1 MGAPGGRRGL
11 DHACDRRTHGRR
23 GGRPA
28 AEPVQPA
35 HLRLPWRAGVD
46 PRAGP
51 ARRRR
56 DLHAAV
62 PQHGHRVLRGRPAVA
77 PDRPRHPR
85 PAQAR
90 PRVRAGQLPGQAR
103 LPPAGAQDARA
114 AARPG
119 PPADHDLP
127 PPADPRLGVLALTT
141 DPRLLP
147 PAWNAASP
155 GRRHRLRLRLCVAL
169 CLPLALFYFAWLLD
183 PTRIGNP
190 VLYMLLVAA
199 ELFNLAQAVGFWWTC
214 TGERSRPPLGLAGEH
229 PDVDVLVPVYDE
241 PVDVVEPT
249 IAAARRMRG
258 ARVHVWLLDDG
269 ARDEMRAMASRQGAG
284 YLRRKH
290 RSGAKAG
297 NINHALRRTRSRIVV
312 VLDCDHVP
320 QQRFLQA
327 TLGHLAGPDVA
338 FVQTP
343 QCYANAGTGELAA
356 AAWSQHA
363 LFFGA
368 IARGKDGHD
377 AMFCCGTNVVFRRE
391 ALEDVGGFPEGS
403 VTEDFELSIKL
414 HERGWRSA
422 YVPEVLA
429 LGLGPED
436 MASYVGQQHR
446 WARGC
451 LGAMGAVMRARLPL
465 RVRLQY
471 LLSCSYFLTGWTV
484 LAYMTFPVVRILT
497 GQQPLA
503 APAADQ
509 FLLHF
514 APYFGMALSMV
525 AMMGA
530 GAYTFRAFA
539 LQSAS

>member
-1 MGAPGGRRGL
+1 MSP
-11 DHACDRRTHGRR
+11 
-23 GGRPA
+23 
-28 AEPVQPA
+28 
-35 HLRLPWRAGVD
+35 
-46 PRAGP
+46 
-51 ARRRR
+51 
-56 DLHAAV
+56 
-62 PQHGHRVLRGRPAVA
+62 
-77 PDRPRHPR
+77 
-85 PAQAR
+85 
-90 PRVRAGQLPGQAR
+90 
-103 LPPAGAQDARA
+103 
-114 AARPG
+114 
-119 PPADHDLP
+119 
-127 PPADPRLGVLALTT
+127 

-147 PAWNAASP
+147 PAWSAASP
-155 GRRHRLRLRLCVAL
+155 GRRHRMRLRLFVLL

-183 PTRIGNP
+183 PARIGNP
-190 VLYMLLVAA
+190 LLYLILIAA
-199 ELFNLAQAVGFWWTC
+199 ELFNLLQAIGFWWTC

-249 IAAARRMRG
+249 IAAARRMHG

-269 ARDEMRAMASRQGAG
+269 RRDELRAMASRQGAG

-297 NINHALRRTRSRIVV
+297 NINHALRRTRSPIVV

-320 QQRFLQA
+320 QQRFLKA

-343 QCYANAGTGELAA
+343 QCYANADTGELAA
-356 AAWSQHA
+356 AAWSQQA

-368 IARGKDGHD
+368 IARGKDGHG

-391 ALEDVGGFPEGS
+391 ALEAVGGFPEGS
-403 VTEDFELSIKL
+403 VTEDFELSVKL

-465 RVRLQY
+465 KVRLQY

-497 GQQPLA
+497 GEQPLA

-539 LQSAS
+539 LQSASFWIHVHASLKALLGRPGTFKVTPKRGADGRQPRAMLPALVAAAVLLTVAVAGLVRHHDPSTMNNVAFALVHLTVLSFGVAPALRAVRRPVARAQRDRTEGLKAA

>member
-1 MGAPGGRRGL
+1 M
-11 DHACDRRTHGRR
+11 
-23 GGRPA
+23 
-28 AEPVQPA
+28 
-35 HLRLPWRAGVD
+35 
-46 PRAGP
+46 
-51 ARRRR
+51 
-56 DLHAAV
+56 
-62 PQHGHRVLRGRPAVA
+62 
-77 PDRPRHPR
+77 
-85 PAQAR
+85 
-90 PRVRAGQLPGQAR
+90 
-103 LPPAGAQDARA
+103 
-114 AARPG
+114 
-119 PPADHDLP
+119 
-127 PPADPRLGVLALTT
+127 
-141 DPRLLP
+141 
-147 PAWNAASP
+147 
-155 GRRHRLRLRLCVAL
+155 RLRLFVAV

-183 PTRIGNP
+183 PARIGNP
-190 VLYMLLVAA
+190 VLYVILIAA
-199 ELFNLAQAVGFWWTC
+199 ELFNLLQAIGFWWTC

-241 PVDVVEPT
+241 PVDIVEPT
-249 IAAARRMRG
+249 IAAARRMHG

-269 ARDEMRAMASRQGAG
+269 GRDELRAMASRQGAG
-284 YLRRKH
+284 YVRRRH
-290 RSGAKAG
+290 RTGAKAG
-297 NINHALRRTRSRIVV
+297 NINHALRRTRSPIVV

-320 QQRFLQA
+320 QPRFLQA

-356 AAWSQHA
+356 AAWSQQA

-368 IARGKDGHD
+368 IARGKDGHG

-391 ALEDVGGFPEGS
+391 ALEDAGGFPEGS
-403 VTEDFELSIKL
+403 VTEDFELSVRL

-429 LGLGPED
+429 QGLGPED

-451 LGAMGAVMRARLPL
+451 LGAMGAVLRARLPL

-497 GQQPLA
+497 GAQPLA

-539 LQSAS
+539 LQSASFWIHVHASLKALLRRPGSFKVTPKRGAGGRQPRVMLPALAAAAVLLIVAVAGLLRHHDPSTMNNVAFALVHLTVLSFGVAPALRAARRPGAAAERDRTEELKAA

>member
-1 MGAPGGRRGL
+1 M
-11 DHACDRRTHGRR
+11 TS
-23 GGRPA
+23 
-28 AEPVQPA
+28 
-35 HLRLPWRAGVD
+35 
-46 PRAGP
+46 
-51 ARRRR
+51 
-56 DLHAAV
+56 
-62 PQHGHRVLRGRPAVA
+62 
-77 PDRPRHPR
+77 
-85 PAQAR
+85 
-90 PRVRAGQLPGQAR
+90 
-103 LPPAGAQDARA
+103 
-114 AARPG
+114 
-119 PPADHDLP
+119 
-127 PPADPRLGVLALTT
+127 

-147 PAWNAASP
+147 PAWSAASP
-155 GRRHRLRLRLCVAL
+155 GRRHRARLRLFVAL
-169 CLPLALFYFAWLLD
+169 CLPLVLFYFAWLLD
-183 PTRIGNP
+183 PARIGNP
-190 VLYMLLVAA
+190 VLYVILIAA
-199 ELFNLAQAVGFWWTC
+199 ELFNLTQAVGFWWTC

-249 IAAARRMRG
+249 IAAARRMHG

-269 ARDEMRAMASRQGAG
+269 ARDEMRALAARQGAG
-284 YLRRKH
+284 YLRRRI

-297 NINHALRRTRSRIVV
+297 NINHALRRTRSPIVV

-320 QQRFLQA
+320 QPRFLQA
-327 TLGHLAGPDVA
+327 TLGHLAAPDVA

-343 QCYANAGTGELAA
+343 QCYANASSGELAA
-356 AAWSQHA
+356 AAWSQQA

-368 IARGKDGHD
+368 IARGKDGHG

-391 ALEDVGGFPEGS
+391 ALEDAGGFPEGS
-403 VTEDFELSIKL
+403 LTEDFELSVIL

-429 LGLGPED
+429 QGLGPED

-451 LGAMGAVMRARLPL
+451 LGAIGTVLRADLPL
-465 RVRLQY
+465 RMRVQY

-497 GQQPLA
+497 GAQPLA

-539 LQSAS
+539 LQSASFWIHVHASVKALLRRPGSFKVTPKRGADGRQPRAMLPALAAAAVLLAVAIAGLVRHHDPSTMNNVAFALVHLTVLTFGVAPALRAARRPVAAAQRDRTERLKAA

>member
-1 MGAPGGRRGL
+1 
-11 DHACDRRTHGRR
+11 
-23 GGRPA
+23 
-28 AEPVQPA
+28 V
-35 HLRLPWRAGVD
+35 
-46 PRAGP
+46 
-51 ARRRR
+51 
-56 DLHAAV
+56 
-62 PQHGHRVLRGRPAVA
+62 
-77 PDRPRHPR
+77 
-85 PAQAR
+85 
-90 PRVRAGQLPGQAR
+90 
-103 LPPAGAQDARA
+103 
-114 AARPG
+114 
-119 PPADHDLP
+119 
-127 PPADPRLGVLALTT
+127 
-141 DPRLLP
+141 
-147 PAWNAASP
+147 
-155 GRRHRLRLRLCVAL
+155 
-169 CLPLALFYFAWLLD
+169 
-183 PTRIGNP
+183 
-190 VLYMLLVAA
+190 
-199 ELFNLAQAVGFWWTC
+199 
-214 TGERSRPPLGLAGEH
+214 
-229 PDVDVLVPVYDE
+229 
-241 PVDVVEPT
+241 
-249 IAAARRMRG
+249 
-258 ARVHVWLLDDG
+258 
-269 ARDEMRAMASRQGAG
+269 
-284 YLRRKH
+284 RRKH
-290 RSGAKAG
+290 RAGAKAG
-297 NINHALRRTRSRIVV
+297 NINHALRRTRSPIVV

-320 QQRFLQA
+320 QPRFLRA

-356 AAWSQHA
+356 AAWSQQA

-368 IARGKDGHD
+368 IARGKDGHG

-391 ALEDVGGFPEGS
+391 ALEDAGGFPEGS
-403 VTEDFELSIKL
+403 VTEDFELSVRL

-429 LGLGPED
+429 QGLGPED

-451 LGAMGAVMRARLPL
+451 LGAIGAVIRARLPL

-497 GQQPLA
+497 GAQPLA

-539 LQSAS
+539 LQSASFWIHVHASLKALLRRPGSFKVTPKRGADGRQPRAMLPALVAATVLLTVAVAGLLRHHDPSTMNNVAFALVHLTVLSFGVAPALRAARRPIAAAERDRTEGLKAA

>member
-1 MGAPGGRRGL
+1 M
-11 DHACDRRTHGRR
+11 TS
-23 GGRPA
+23 
-28 AEPVQPA
+28 
-35 HLRLPWRAGVD
+35 
-46 PRAGP
+46 
-51 ARRRR
+51 
-56 DLHAAV
+56 
-62 PQHGHRVLRGRPAVA
+62 
-77 PDRPRHPR
+77 
-85 PAQAR
+85 
-90 PRVRAGQLPGQAR
+90 
-103 LPPAGAQDARA
+103 
-114 AARPG
+114 
-119 PPADHDLP
+119 
-127 PPADPRLGVLALTT
+127 ADPRLLEPV
-141 DPRLLP
+141 
-147 PAWNAASP
+147 WSAASA
-155 GRRHRLRLRLCVAL
+155 GRRHRMRLRLFVAL

-183 PTRIGNP
+183 PARIGNP
-190 VLYMLLVAA
+190 VLYVILIAA
-199 ELFNLAQAVGFWWTC
+199 ELFNLLQAIGFWWTC

-241 PVDVVEPT
+241 PVDIVEPT
-249 IAAARRMRG
+249 IAAARQMQG

-269 ARDEMRAMASRQGAG
+269 GRHELRAMASRQGAG
-284 YLRRKH
+284 YVRRKH
-290 RSGAKAG
+290 RAGAKAG
-297 NINHALRRTRSRIVV
+297 NINHALRRTRSPIVV

-320 QQRFLQA
+320 QPRFLQA

-343 QCYANAGTGELAA
+343 QCYANAGMSQLAA
-356 AAWSQHA
+356 AAWSQQA

-368 IARGKDGHD
+368 IARGKDGHG

-391 ALEDVGGFPEGS
+391 ALEDAGGFPEGS
-403 VTEDFELSIKL
+403 VTEDFELSVRL

-429 LGLGPED
+429 QGLGPED

-451 LGAMGAVMRARLPL
+451 LGAIGAVMRARLPL

-484 LAYMTFPVVRILT
+484 LAYMTFPVIRILT
-497 GQQPLA
+497 GAQPLA

-539 LQSAS
+539 LQSASFWIHVHASLKALLRRPGSFKVTPKRGADGRQPRAMLPALAAAAVLLTVAVAGLLRHHDPSTMNNVAFAVVHLTVLSFGVAPALRAVRRPVAAVERDRTAGLKAA

>member
-1 MGAPGGRRGL
+1 
-11 DHACDRRTHGRR
+11 
-23 GGRPA
+23 
-28 AEPVQPA
+28 
-35 HLRLPWRAGVD
+35 
-46 PRAGP
+46 
-51 ARRRR
+51 
-56 DLHAAV
+56 
-62 PQHGHRVLRGRPAVA
+62 
-77 PDRPRHPR
+77 
-85 PAQAR
+85 
-90 PRVRAGQLPGQAR
+90 
-103 LPPAGAQDARA
+103 
-114 AARPG
+114 
-119 PPADHDLP
+119 
-127 PPADPRLGVLALTT
+127 
-141 DPRLLP
+141 
-147 PAWNAASP
+147 
-155 GRRHRLRLRLCVAL
+155 
-169 CLPLALFYFAWLLD
+169 
-183 PTRIGNP
+183 
-190 VLYMLLVAA
+190 
-199 ELFNLAQAVGFWWTC
+199 
-214 TGERSRPPLGLAGEH
+214 
-229 PDVDVLVPVYDE
+229 
-241 PVDVVEPT
+241 
-249 IAAARRMRG
+249 MRG

-356 AAWSQHA
+356 AAWSQQA

-484 LAYMTFPVVRILT
+484 LAYMTFPVVRT
-497 GQQPLA
+497 CRA
-503 APAADQ
+503 WRS
-509 FLLHF
+509 FLRR
-514 APYFGMALSMV
+514 PV
-525 AMMGA
+525 AFVRR
-530 GAYTFRAFA
+530 T
-539 LQSAS
+539 